1 MYSIIVLKHFSYFRS
16 NLTTYIKQSKI
27 IFLLYYVNYFKE
39 LQPIALNK
47 TTVSGVVL
55 KKITMNRPI
64 SVKLY
69 GLVYNVHIKP
79 QTVKVSSLDTG
90 YMNEMD
96 IS

>member
-1 MYSIIVLKHFSYFRS
+1 M
-16 NLTTYIKQSKI
+16 
-27 IFLLYYVNYFKE
+27 
-39 LQPIALNK
+39 LNK

-55 KKITMNRPI
+55 KKITSNRPI
-64 SVKLY
+64 SVKERKLY
-69 GLVYNVHIKP
+69 GLVYHVHIKT